1 MRFFFL
7 IFPPFLVLAQ
17 QYAGDTI
24 ISGANLPPVAGAE
37 VAFFKIFDPTGANE
51 HLTLINYYSLGSD
64 GHRIVEG
71 KVRRAVIVLHGLLRD
86 PWNYENDMLTALAQ
100 AHAGNADISAD
111 SVAVIAPYFTNGADK
126 NTAYPWTEG
135 LKAGRGSTSNALV
148 WSGSQ
153 WSAGANN
160 QYPVSS
166 TNTSSFFVLDTLI
179 SYFDDK
185 TLFPNL
191 KQIVVAG
198 HSMGGQMV
206 QRYASVSTLQT
217 TSPVTYWIGNPN
229 SYAWLSTD
237 RPLSTSACAAYDN
250 YREGYANYDT
260 YGDAMTYGSALVAQG
275 RQAIGYNYGQKQ
287 IAYARALLDHGDHS
301 TDCAAS
307 TTGADRHERFFFFIK
322 AFAPS
327 CTDPAGVNCD
337 TVDLINVSHDNGQMF
352 NSPAGQARL
361 FTDNFYGDGSRAFDF
376 GYPRQQG
383 GDDPYPDP
391 NQVSISG
398 KSITGN
404 WNGMT
409 YQGCWTNQAPTTPS
423 ALPTLLYDNSGNSIE
438 GCTSGCQNAGYA
450 IAGVQNSTQCF
461 CGNALNS
468 QSAVLVVDSSCRLP
482 CPGNGYEICGSNG
495 RLSVFAATYPAF
507 E

>member
-1 MRFFFL
+1 MRFSSLLFAA
-7 IFPPFLVLAQ
+7 IALAQ

-24 ISGANLPPVAGAE
+24 SAGLPTIAGAE
-37 VAFFKIFDPTGANE
+37 VAFFKIPDTTGAND
-51 HLTLINYYSLGSD
+51 HLTLINYYSHGSD
-64 GHRIVEG
+64 GTRIVEANIQ
-71 KVRRAVIVLHGLLRD
+71 RAIIVLHGLLRD

-100 AHAGNADISAD
+100 AHAGNANISTD

-126 NTAYPWTEG
+126 TFGYPWTEG
-135 LKAGRGSTSNALV
+135 LEAGRGSTSNALV

-198 HSMGGQMV
+198 HSMGGQMA

-217 TSPVTYWIGNPN
+217 ASPVTYWIGNPN
-229 SYAWLSTD
+229 SYAWFSTD
-237 RPLSTSACAAYDN
+237 RPLSTAACAKYDK
-250 YREGYANYDT
+250 YREGYADYDT
-260 YGDAMTYGSALVAQG
+260 YVRWWHRVARPSA
-275 RQAIGYNYGQKQ
+275 
-287 IAYARALLDHGDHS
+287 
-301 TDCAAS
+301 
-307 TTGADRHERFFFFIK
+307 TTMDRNKSRADRHERFFFYIK

-327 CTDPAGVNCD
+327 CTEPAGANCD
-337 TVDLINVSHDNGQMF
+337 TVDLINVSHDNGLMF

-376 GYPRQQG
+376 GYPRKQE
-383 GDDPYPDP
+383 GDNPYPDP
-391 NQVSISG
+391 SQVGISG
-398 KSITGN
+398 KTITGN

-409 YQGCWTNQAPTTPS
+409 YQGCWTNQDPITPS
-423 ALPTLLYDNSGNSIE
+423 ALPILLYDNSGNSIE
-438 GCTSGCQNAGYA
+438 GCTSGCQGAGYA
-450 IAGVQNSTQCF
+450 IAGVQNSTQCL

-482 CPGNGYEICGSNG
+482 CPGNGYEICGSNN
-495 RLSVFAATYPAF
+495 RLSIFSATYPAF